1 MSESRKNGSVVVFLP
16 TDDNEETEQNAGN
29 RKKEENKEKEKE
41 EEEEQ
46 EETDI
51 VNDGPA
57 HKHYSTRRRAYL
69 KVRRV
74 SKVPSSRTIVS
85 ARRSNNVGFQLDSKL
100 KRALSISSESNTSQ
114 TEMQGYSLEH
124 MTSAPWHSGCC
135 IWINQVLSSAI
146 EGLINLQDFSLAR
159 VARLSLD
166 NEADEFVWNQ
176 LPNECLYIGVLYAA
190 LKGSPAMLNCFLQR
204 GGDAEAHDSTLR
216 TALHYAASSASSEA
230 VACIKLLIQHGAD
243 INAWDLDGQATPL
256 ICAAASGRIDI
267 VDALLKANADVNA
280 GLADSKYPDRSSALV
295 WAVRAR
301 SFVCASRLI
310 DAGAAVNSLQVYSET
325 PIHVAASQG
334 DDECLKLLLQKN
346 ADVRVL
352 YGSDRR
358 NPLHLAAAE
367 GNVGCIRLLLNTSKT
382 DINAGDAR
390 GLTPLHLAA
399 LSQSVE
405 SVSELIVNGARVD
418 ISDETKKTAL
428 HSAVIKSSRS
438 TDVVRVLLAA
448 GADINARDETEQTPL
463 HLAAINENSKL
474 ANVLILS
481 GADLSAKNKG
491 GNSALSF
498 VVRRVPDALSAIPRR
513 LDSAVLLSEHDPADP
528 DCELQLDFRVM
539 VLGGDQE
546 QVGEMSLM
554 TALVAAEQQHILQHP
569 VIRAFLHLKW
579 FKIRLLFMISLFF
592 YASFILSI
600 TFTIFS
606 AYVYDRSSNESMT
619 NDSSLLIGND
629 SMPIV
634 GNLTINDLEFFKRL
648 WPWWAVEIIN
658 YLTIVYAI
666 LAAFKELFQ
675 VWRNPQEYLSD
686 VENIPQFI
694 LITGTVIVCIPAVTG
709 KHDQWQQHL
718 AAIIIIIGWLN
729 LMMYVGRF
737 PGNSHFPFYEIDENT
752 KNYLFHLV
760 LGLYVQMFKTV
771 AKNIGK
777 LLSAYVCL
785 IIGFSLGFAVL
796 FPHTTTYARMPHA
809 VLKTFVMM
817 TGELE
822 YNSIFIEEDD
832 LKYYGT
838 THLVFLAFI
847 LFIVVVLMN
856 LLVGLAVSDIQGL
869 QKSAGLDRLV
879 RQTRLIARLESF
891 IFFPWLNYLP
901 CWTGLLRVLL
911 QRKVLVVL
919 PNLKRGYS
927 FRPNDPR
934 DSRFPPDIKDNLL
947 KIIHHNKALKSGNH
961 TSIYR
966 TKTMTPM
973 TPVVDV
979 SNRELLDEVVNRVDE
994 LFHNYMSQIIMINT
1008 TLDEKLAQ
1016 VERYMSMA
1024 SQETLEC

>member
-1 MSESRKNGSVVVFLP
+1 MSETRKNGNVVVFLP
-16 TDDNEETEQNAGN
+16 TDDNEDTEQNEGN
-29 RKKEENKEKEKE
+29 RKKEEE
-41 EEEEQ
+41 EDTE
-46 EETDI
+46 
-51 VNDGPA
+51 NAKDGQSFR
-57 HKHYSTRRRAYL
+57 KHGISSRRRGYL
-69 KVRRV
+69 KVRRI
-74 SKVPSSRTIVS
+74 SKVPSSRSLVS
-85 ARRSNNVGFQLDSKL
+85 PRRSNNVGFQLDSKMQ
-100 KRALSISSESNTSQ
+100 RTFSISSESNTSQ
-114 TEMQGYSLEH
+114 TEMQGYSLQQLS
-124 MTSAPWHSGCC
+124 SAPWHSGCC
-135 IWINQVLSSAI
+135 IWIHQVLTSSI
-146 EGLINLQDFSLAR
+146 EGLLNLQDFNLAR
-159 VARLSLD
+159 TARLSLD
-166 NEADEFVWNQ
+166 HEADSFVWNQ
-176 LPNECLYIGVLYAA
+176 LPNECLYIGVLYAS
-190 LKGSPAMLNCFLQR
+190 LKGCPAMLDCFLQR

-216 TALHYAASSASSEA
+216 TALHYAASSSSSES

-243 INAWDLDGQATPL
+243 INAWDLDGEATPL

-367 GNVGCIRLLLNTSKT
+367 GHVGCIRLLLNTSKT

-405 SVSELIVNGARVD
+405 SVSELLNNGARVD

-448 GADINARDETEQTPL
+448 GADINARDESEQTPL

-474 ANVLILS
+474 ANVLIMA

-513 LDSAVLLSEHDPADP
+513 LDAAVLLSEHDPTDP

-554 TALVAAEQQHILQHP
+554 TALVAAEQHHILQHP

-592 YASFILSI
+592 YACFILSI

-606 AYVYDRSSNESMT
+606 AYVYNRSRNESIL
-619 NDSSLLIGND
+619 NDSSLAIGNESESKMD
-629 SMPIV
+629 Q
-634 GNLTINDLEFFKRL
+634 NLTINDLEFFKRL

-658 YLTIVYAI
+658 YLTLVYAV

-694 LITGTVIVCIPAVTG
+694 LITGTVIVCYPSVTG
-709 KHDQWQQHL
+709 EHGQWQHHL
-718 AAIIIIIGWLN
+718 AAFIIIIGWLN

-737 PGNSHFPFYEIDENT
+737 PGKFHFFFYD
-752 KNYLFHLV
+752 F
-760 LGLYVQMFKTV
+760 
-771 AKNIGK
+771 
-777 LLSAYVCL
+777 
-785 IIGFSLGFAVL
+785 
-796 FPHTTTYARMPHA
+796 
-809 VLKTFVMM
+809 
-817 TGELE
+817 
-822 YNSIFIEEDD
+822 
-832 LKYYGT
+832 
-838 THLVFLAFI
+838 
-847 LFIVVVLMN
+847 
-856 LLVGLAVSDIQGL
+856 
-869 QKSAGLDRLV
+869 
-879 RQTRLIARLESF
+879 
-891 IFFPWLNYLP
+891 
-901 CWTGLLRVLL
+901 
-911 QRKVLVVL
+911 
-919 PNLKRGYS
+919 
-927 FRPNDPR
+927 
-934 DSRFPPDIKDNLL
+934 
-947 KIIHHNKALKSGNH
+947 NK
-961 TSIYR
+961 
-966 TKTMTPM
+966 
-973 TPVVDV
+973 
-979 SNRELLDEVVNRVDE
+979 
-994 LFHNYMSQIIMINT
+994 
-1008 TLDEKLAQ
+1008 
-1016 VERYMSMA
+1016 
-1024 SQETLEC
+1024 